1 MSAVPRARNEIVV
14 FRRKATLE
22 SRKARMVF
30 FACLRGQ
37 VEWQDNLLKIL
48 KKGMQHAT
56 WRHLLQNHIDQ
67 KTATLEVVLVHSIR
81 TFLQ

>member
-14 FRRKATLE
+14 FRGKATLE

-37 VEWQDNLLKIL
+37 IEWEDNLLKIL
-48 KKGMQHAT
+48 KEGVQLGAT
-56 WRHLLQNHIDQ
+56 FC
-67 KTATLEVVLVHSIR
+67 KTILIR
-81 TFLQ
+81 KQRR